1 MDVTTRGKT
10 CLNANGRSLAVPKRG
25 VSTEL
30 HIKYDTTATRIIKQP
45 VLEGIPYRRI
55 GNILNRLP
63 SAGCED

>member
-1 MDVTTRGKT
+1 M
-10 CLNANGRSLAVPKRG
+10 
-25 VSTEL
+25 STES
-30 HIKYDTTATRIIKQP
+30 HIKYDNPATRIIKQP